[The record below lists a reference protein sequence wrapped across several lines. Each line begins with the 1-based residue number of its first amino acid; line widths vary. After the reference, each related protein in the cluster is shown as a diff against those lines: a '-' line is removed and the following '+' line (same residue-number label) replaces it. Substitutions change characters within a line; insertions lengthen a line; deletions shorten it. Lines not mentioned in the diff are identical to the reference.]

1 MDPSTSYVASNYFA
15 DFGLVLFALF
25 LVLLNGFFVA
35 AEFAIV
41 KLRATKVDA
50 LAEKN
55 GWRGHILRTVHNQL
69 DAYLSAC
76 QLGITLASLGLGW
89 VGEPAFAHLLEPL
102 LAGIGIESPK
112 LIHGIA
118 FFTAFFII
126 SYLHIVVGELAPKSW
141 AIRKPELLSLWTAAP
156 LYLFYWAMYPAIF
169 LLNASANAILR
180 VAGQG
185 EPGPHHEHH
194 YSRDE
199 LKLILHS
206 SRASDPSDQ
215 DMRVLASAVELGEL
229 EVVDWANSRED
240 LVSLPLTATLDEV
253 FSVFRRHKYSRY
265 PVYDDSSGEYVGV
278 LHIKDLLLHLSLL
291 EMLPSALK
299 LAELMHP
306 IERVGRH
313 MPLSSLLEQF
323 RIGGSHFAL
332 VEEADGKVIGYL
344 TMEDVLEA
352 LVGDIQD
359 EHRKAERG
367 ILAYQPGK
375 LLVRGDTPLAKV
387 ERLLGVDLDHVEAE
401 TLAGLIYET
410 LKRMP
415 EEEEVLEVDGL
426 RIIVKKMK
434 GPKIVLAKVLKL
446 D

>member
-1 MDPSTSYVASNYFA
+1 MDPSSSYSAATYFA

-41 KLRATKVDA
+41 RLRATKVEA
-50 LAEKN
+50 LAEQH
-55 GWRGHILRTVHNQL
+55 GWRGHILRTVHAQM

-102 LAGIGIESPK
+102 LGAVGIDSPK
-112 LIHGIA
+112 LVSAIA
-118 FFTAFFII
+118 FFTAFAII

-156 LYLFYWAMYPAIF
+156 LYGFYWLMYPAIF

-180 VAGQG
+180 IAGQD

-206 SRASDPSDQ
+206 SRARDPGDQ

-240 LVSLPLTATLDEV
+240 LVFLELNAPLDEV

-265 PVYDDSSGEYVGV
+265 PVYDAEAEDFVGV

-306 IERVGRH
+306 IERVTRH

-323 RIGGSHFAL
+323 RQGGAHFAL

-375 LLVRGDTPLAKV
+375 LLVRGDTPLFKV
-387 ERLLGVDLDHVEAE
+387 ERLLGVSLDPIEAE
-401 TLAGLIYET
+401 TLAGLVYET
-410 LKRMP
+410 LKRVP
-415 EEEEVLEVDGL
+415 EEEEVLEAEGL

-434 GPKIVLAKVLKL
+434 GPKILLAKVLRL

>member
-1 MDPSTSYVASNYFA
+1 MDPSPSSNFLSYFA
-15 DFGLVLFALF
+15 DFGLILFALF

-35 AEFAIV
+35 AEFAMV
-41 KLRATKVDA
+41 KLRSTRVEAIADQH
-50 LAEKN
+50 
-55 GWRGHILRTVHNQL
+55 GWRGRILRTVHNQL

-89 VGEPAFAHLLEPL
+89 VGEPAFAHLLQPVLES
-102 LAGIGIESPK
+102 IGIESEK

-118 FFTAFFII
+118 FFSAFFII

-156 LYLFYWAMYPAIF
+156 LYTFYWLMYPAIW
-169 LLNASANAILR
+169 LLNASANTILR
-180 VAGQG
+180 IAGQG

-206 SRASDPSDQ
+206 SRARDPSDQ
-215 DMRVLASAVELGEL
+215 DMRVLASAVEMGEL

-240 LVSLPLTATLDEV
+240 LIYLEHDAPLADIL
-253 FSVFRRHKYSRY
+253 SVIRRHKYSRY
-265 PVYDDSSGEYVGV
+265 PVHDEQKGEFIGV
-278 LHIKDLLLHLSLL
+278 LHIKDLLLAL
-291 EMLPSALK
+291 SALDSLPESFD
-299 LAELMHP
+299 LAELTHP
-306 IERVGRH
+306 LERVTKH
-313 MPLSSLLEQF
+313 MPLSRLLEQF
-323 RIGGSHFAL
+323 RKGGAHFAL
-332 VEEADGKVIGYL
+332 VEEADGKVVGFL
-344 TMEDVLEA
+344 TMEDILEV

-359 EHRKAERG
+359 EHRKTERG
-367 ILAYQPGK
+367 VLAYQPGK
-375 LLVRGDTPLAKV
+375 LLVRGDTPLFKV
-387 ERLLGVDLDHVEAE
+387 ERLLGIDLDHVEAD

-410 LKRMP
+410 LNRVP
-415 EEEEVLEVDGL
+415 EEEEVLETDGL

>member
-1 MDPSTSYVASNYFA
+1 MDPSTSYTAASYFA

-41 KLRATKVDA
+41 RLRATKVEA
-50 LAEKN
+50 LAQAH
-55 GWRGHILRTVHNQL
+55 GWRGHILRTVHNQM

-102 LAGIGIESPK
+102 LAAIGIESPK
-112 LIHGIA
+112 LVHGIA
-118 FFTAFFII
+118 FFTAFALI

-180 VAGQG
+180 IAGQG

-194 YSRDE
+194 YSREE

-206 SRASDPSDQ
+206 SRGSNPSDQ

-240 LVSLPLTATLDEV
+240 LVSLPLTAALDEV

-265 PVYDDSSGEYVGV
+265 PIYDDNSGEFVGV

-313 MPLSSLLEQF
+313 MPLSNLLEQF
-323 RIGGSHFAL
+323 RQGGSHFAL

-401 TLAGLIYET
+401 TLAGLVYET